1 MDEFISL
8 GVGKNVKN
16 RIFYVFFQYLI
27 RAESYLDYEKLE
39 SLIREHQTLSMHWC
53 IESSMSTSK
62 LRRNRS
68 PNPRF

>member
-39 SLIREHQTLSMHWC
+39 SLIREHQTLSMH
-53 IESSMSTSK
+53 
-62 LRRNRS
+62 
-68 PNPRF
+68 